1 MYFFTVQ
8 WIQGCLPIGKLYED
22 MLDDIEREYVRGK
35 TVDESISSAINAQF
49 ELPDGTLDP
58 GMFTFLCYTFN
69 LCIPFLTKFFCISNG
84 IGIDVL
90 CSW

>member
-58 GMFTFLCYTFN
+58 GMFTFYVIRSICVYHFSQK
-69 LCIPFLTKFFCISNG
+69 CFCISNG